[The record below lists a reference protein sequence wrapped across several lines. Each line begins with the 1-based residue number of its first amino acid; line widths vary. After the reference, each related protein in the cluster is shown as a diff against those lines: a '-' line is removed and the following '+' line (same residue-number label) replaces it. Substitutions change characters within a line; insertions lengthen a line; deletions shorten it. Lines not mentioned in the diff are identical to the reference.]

1 VRPRILVISF
11 SPIHSDARV
20 LRQLSVLAE
29 AGEVT
34 TLGYGPQPAS
44 ATEHL
49 EVATGIPSLPE
60 TPMGVLRLALRLHR
74 SLPLTTPGERAG
86 MRLLADHEPFDLVVA
101 NDARALPL
109 ALFAAR
115 GAPVWADLHE
125 WAPEENTTSLPW
137 RLLVKPYMDALCRRF
152 LPRVAAASTV
162 SASIAELYRD
172 RYGVT
177 PAVVRNAGPYRA
189 LSPSA
194 PVPGRVRLVHSGV
207 AIPERNIEGLIDAV
221 GQLGERFTLDLY
233 LIGTEQYL
241 ESLRRRAAD
250 VGGVTIH
257 PPTTPAELPATL
269 NRYDLGVYILPL
281 RTLNHRLMLP
291 NKFFDFVQARL
302 GIVMSPALETA
313 RLIETHD
320 LGPRLGADTREALVQ
335 TLAAITD
342 SDVARYKESADRAAQ
357 ELNSAAD
364 IETMQTLV
372 ARLLNTPP
380 AHHSSPVRV
389 VIASR
394 IFTPEPAAAS
404 FMLEAIARK
413 LVEAGHE
420 VTVLTTKAPR
430 GTEVHDPVGVEV
442 RRARVRRD
450 RSGYVRGYLSYLS
463 FDIPLFFRLLVGRR
477 ADIYLVEPPPT
488 TGAVVR
494 IAAWLR
500 RRPYVYEA
508 ADLWADAARMVTG
521 NRFVL
526 GALRRVEG
534 FGMRGARRLFAI
546 SSGLVGR
553 VRELG
558 ITTPATVVGFGA
570 DPAFRYEPTVAPPP
584 AQDQYFIY
592 AGSYSEWHGADIFVK
607 AFARIREEHSGTRL
621 VFIGH
626 GSERDELIAWCEA
639 NEVTGVEFR
648 EPVEPEALNPLLG
661 GALAALASVRPGTGY
676 DYAFAT
682 KVYASTAAG
691 CPVIFS
697 GAGPTSEFIAAAA
710 LGAGVAVDYDVE
722 AVTDAMRRALSDPLP
737 PADREKLSAWARH
750 EHSIDACAELVA
762 REIASTAHP

>member
-1 VRPRILVISF
+1 MRPRILVISF

-342 SDVARYKESADRAAQ
+342 SDVARYKESADRAAHD
-357 ELNSAAD
+357 LNSAAD

-372 ARLLNTPP
+372 TGLLRTPP
-380 AHHSSPVRV
+380 AEHSDPMHV

-404 FMLEAIARK
+404 FMLEAIARR
-413 LVEAGHE
+413 LAHAGHE
-420 VTVLTTKAPR
+420 VTVLTTKPPH
-430 GTEVHDPVGVEV
+430 GTEVDDPPGVNV
-442 RRARVRRD
+442 RRASVLRD

-463 FDIPLFFRLLVGRR
+463 FDFPLFFRLLAVRR

-488 TGAVVR
+488 TGAVMRV
-494 IAAWLR
+494 AAWLR
-500 RRPYVYEA
+500 RRPYVYDA

-526 GALRRVEG
+526 GALRRVER

-553 VRELG
+553 IRELG
-558 ITTPATVVGFGA
+558 LTTPATVIGFGA
-570 DPAFRYEPTVAPPP
+570 DPAFRYEGETASDEDP
-584 AQDQYFIY
+584 YFIY
-592 AGSYSEWHGADIFVK
+592 AGSYSEWHGAGIFVE
-607 AFARIREEHSGTRL
+607 AFARIRGQNPHVHL
-621 VFIGH
+621 LFIGH
-626 GSERDELIAWCEA
+626 GSEREQLMAWCAE

-661 GALAALASVRPGTGY
+661 GAIAALASVRPGGGY

-682 KVYASTAAG
+682 KVYASAAAG
-691 CPVIFS
+691 CPVIFA
-697 GAGPTSEFIAAAA
+697 GTGPTNGFITAAADR
-710 LGAGVAVDYDVE
+710 GMGVAVDYEVD
-722 AVTDAMRRALSDPLP
+722 AVADAMRRALEEPLP
-737 PADREKLSAWARH
+737 PAARRELSAWARS
-750 EHSIDACAELVA
+750 EHSIDACADLVV
-762 REIASTAHP
+762 REIALTAHP